1 MPALQLPQVR
11 HDQTTYNDINKFL
24 KSFDIQMTHLQAP
37 TKLTLL
43 QQACIGEWP
52 NSVLSME
59 KTKFTYE
66 TTPLQSWKVLNK
78 LAISIHEPPEAQRC
92 CPASKVSMVK

>member
-66 TTPLQSWKVLNK
+66 TTPLQKKKKKKKKKKKHLFK
-78 LAISIHEPPEAQRC
+78 AG
-92 CPASKVSMVK
+92 KF

>member
-11 HDQTTYNDINKFL
+11 HDQTTYNDVNKFL
-24 KSFDIQMTHLQAP
+24 KSFDIQTTHLQAP

-43 QQACIGEWP
+43 KQACIGEWP

-78 LAISIHEPPEAQRC
+78 LTISIHEPPEAQRC

>member
-1 MPALQLPQVR
+1 MPALQLPQFR
-11 HDQTTYNDINKFL
+11 HDKTTYNDVKKFL
-24 KSFDIQMTHLQAP
+24 KSFNIQTTHLQAT

-43 QQACIGEWP
+43 QQAYIGEWP

-78 LAISIHEPPEAQRC
+78 L
-92 CPASKVSMVK
+92 